1 MIHIGHNS
9 MRSRNNNSRRSY
21 LPMPC
26 RSRILAAP
34 PFLLSQPSRLS
45 ISVAVRDLAEV
56 SACVPALA
64 DVGYVEVPINPRF
77 QRRLFCKG
85 PYNEGTHH
93 LHFSVHAS
101 AVWAEPLLFRDYL
114 RAHPGAAAWYQQVK
128 RASASKHQHD
138 LNGYH
143 DEKARCVGTL
153 MEQATR
159 VAGKREGSIDALECL
174 TAQPA
179 VAADRCAPRSL
190 GFERA
195 HWRRACGS

>member
-1 MIHIGHNS
+1 MSYYLSNPIVIQDYDPHWPHLYAVEEQQLKEILSPYAVQIAHIGS
-9 MRSRNNNSRRSY
+9 TAI
-21 LPMPC
+21 PA
-26 RSRILAAP
+26 LAAKP
-34 PFLLSQPSRLS
+34 IID

-143 DEKARCVGTL
+143 DEKAGCVGTL
-153 MEQATR
+153 MEQA
-159 VAGKREGSIDALECL
+159 
-174 TAQPA
+174 
-179 VAADRCAPRSL
+179 
-190 GFERA
+190 RA
-195 HWRRACGS
+195 WQANEKGASPL